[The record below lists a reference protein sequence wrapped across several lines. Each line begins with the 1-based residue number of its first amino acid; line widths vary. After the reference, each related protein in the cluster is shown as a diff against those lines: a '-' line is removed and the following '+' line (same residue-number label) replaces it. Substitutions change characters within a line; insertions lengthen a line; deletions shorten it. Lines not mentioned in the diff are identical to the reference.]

1 MPITIDEEAV
11 EFKISGFESIE
22 INFEP
27 VDIFLFLLG
36 IRELDGTNSKLRS
49 TLEVTLIT

>member
-27 VDIFLFLLG
+27 VDIFYFFW
-36 IRELDGTNSKLRS
+36 EYESWMEPTPN
-49 TLEVTLIT
+49 